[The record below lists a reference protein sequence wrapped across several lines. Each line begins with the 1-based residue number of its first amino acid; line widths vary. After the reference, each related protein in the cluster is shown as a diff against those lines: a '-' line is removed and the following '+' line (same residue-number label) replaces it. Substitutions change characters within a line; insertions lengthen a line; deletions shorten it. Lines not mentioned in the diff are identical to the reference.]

1 MKLFN
6 KTYDTETDL
15 IQGCIKRKKRA
26 QELLYKQF
34 APKMFSICMRY
45 IKSQENAE
53 ECLSNGF
60 INVFNKIDTK
70 REESS
75 LEGWIRKI
83 IVNECLQFIRKQK
96 SDYLYLDDLSKEPFH
111 DDLPIDIDTDNIFE
125 AIRQLPSGYRT
136 IFNLY
141 AIENYKHIEIAEQL
155 NISVGT
161 SKSQYSKAKKMLQ
174 DMLVKQ
180 GEVYKKEKS

>member
-1 MKLFN
+1 MKLFR
-6 KTYDTETDL
+6 KTYNTEQDL
-15 IQGCIKRKKRA
+15 IQGCIKGKSRA
-26 QELLYKQF
+26 QELLYKQY
-34 APKMFSICMRY
+34 APKMFSTCMRY
-45 IKSQENAE
+45 MKAQENAE

-60 INVFNKIDTK
+60 VKIFNKIETKQKDT
-70 REESS
+70 S
-75 LEGWIRKI
+75 LEGWMRKI

-96 SDYLYLDDLSKEPFH
+96 SDYLYLDDLSKEPFQE
-111 DDLPIDIDTDNIFE
+111 DIPLDMDSDQIFE

-141 AIENYKHIEIAEQL
+141 SIENFKHIEIAEHL

-174 DMLVKQ
+174 NMLVNQ
-180 GEVYKKEKS
+180 GAIHQKEES

>member
-6 KTYDTETDL
+6 KTYETEADL
-15 IQGCIKRKKRA
+15 IQGCIKGKKRA
-26 QELLYKQF
+26 QEQMYKLH

-53 ECLSNGF
+53 ECLSNAF
-60 INVFNKIDTK
+60 VNVFNKIGTK

-96 SDYLYLDDLSKEPFH
+96 SDYLYLDDLSKEPYQEEIPVH
-111 DDLPIDIDTDNIFE
+111 VETDQIFE

-174 DMLVKQ
+174 GILKQQ
-180 GEVYKKEKS
+180 GEIHKQEES

>member
-6 KTYDTETDL
+6 KTYHSETDL
-15 IQGCIKRKKRA
+15 IQGCIKGKKRA
-26 QELLYKQF
+26 QEQMYKLY

-45 IKSQENAE
+45 IKAQENAE

-60 INVFNKIDTK
+60 IKIFNKIDTK
-70 REESS
+70 RQESS
-75 LEGWIRKI
+75 LEGWMRKI

-96 SDYLYLDDLSKEPFH
+96 SDYLYLDDLSKEPFNE
-111 DDLPIDIDTDNIFE
+111 DIEPNVDAQTIFE
-125 AIRQLPSGYRT
+125 AVRMLPSGYRT

-141 AIENYKHIEIAEQL
+141 AIENYKHIEIAEHL
-155 NISVGT
+155 NISINT

-174 DMLVKQ
+174 GILVQQ
-180 GEVYKKEKS
+180 GEIHKLKES

>member
-6 KTYDTETDL
+6 KTYHSELDL
-15 IQGCIKRKKRA
+15 IQGCIKGKKRA
-26 QELLYKQF
+26 QEQMYKLY

-45 IKSQENAE
+45 IKAQENAE

-60 INVFNKIDTK
+60 IKIFDKIETK
-70 REESS
+70 RQESS

-96 SDYLYLDDLSKEPFH
+96 SDYLYLDELNKEPFNE
-111 DDLPIDIDTDNIFE
+111 DIEPDIDTHTIFE
-125 AIRQLPSGYRT
+125 AVRMLPSGYRT

-155 NISVGT
+155 NISINT

-174 DMLVKQ
+174 GILVKQ
-180 GEVYKKEKS
+180 GEIHKLRES